1 VQSVGFEFESEEE
14 MLKAAKKL
22 WNKHGIS
29 GELEMAAAG
38 NNKYRLNIHSEK
50 PLRDSLLNQ
59 IPGKRT
65 QAKATFGAPVS
76 IESDDDDDADN

>member
-1 VQSVGFEFESEEE
+1 VQSVGFEFETEEQ
-14 MLKAAKKL
+14 MLKTAKKL
-22 WNKHGIS
+22 WSKHGIS

-38 NNKYRLNIHSEK
+38 SKFRLNIHSEK

-65 QAKATFGAPVS
+65 QAKAAFGTPVQT
-76 IESDDDDDADN
+76 ESADDDEDN